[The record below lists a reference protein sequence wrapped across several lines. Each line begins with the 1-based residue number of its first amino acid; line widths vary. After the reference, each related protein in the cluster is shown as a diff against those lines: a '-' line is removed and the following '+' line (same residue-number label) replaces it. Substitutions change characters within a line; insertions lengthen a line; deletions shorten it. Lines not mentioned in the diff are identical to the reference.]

1 MSDGLPDQ
9 GLFCGTLNPFGPQ
22 VASLDH
28 DFLIS
33 APVAVHRAKISAS
46 GSIVSPVLA

>member
-1 MSDGLPDQ
+1 MSDGYRIRGFL
-9 GLFCGTLNPFGPQ
+9 CGTLNPFGPQ

-28 DFLIS
+28 GFLIS
-33 APVAVHRAKISAS
+33 APVGVHRAKSSAT